1 MERIYFVGNPWPNG
15 HRIINF
21 KWSAHFKYEE
31 EELKDRTGLYF
42 DLHLETADYYEEDLD
57 EDEDEENEENEEVDD
72 WHAKIVW
79 NNYHSCTMSS
89 QEWDNKG
96 FRVGSDEAPF
106 DLETLDGKEYAIDFL
121 SKDEQEN
128 LDLDLTAFDV
138 YLLGH
143 DATAFH
149 SIKFTK
155 VEGQSYQ
162 IDWKGKLALA
172 YTGDYEFRY
181 DFHTLISST
190 SFSGITIPDEITDHR
205 AYELLERFVS
215 KPTLFKLQNDNG
227 KRKFI
232 FK

>member
-1 MERIYFVGNPWPNG
+1 MDRIYFVDNPWSNG

-31 EELKDRTGLYF
+31 EEELKERTGLYF
-42 DLHLETADYYEEDLD
+42 DLHLKTAEYYEEDLD
-57 EDEDEENEENEEVDD
+57 EAESEEYEGVDD

-79 NNYHSCTMSS
+79 GNYHSCTMSS
-89 QEWDNKG
+89 QYWDNKG

-106 DLETLDGKEYAIDFL
+106 DLETLDGKEYAIDYL
-121 SKDEQEN
+121 SKDKQEN

-149 SIKFTK
+149 NIKFTK
-155 VEGQSYQ
+155 VEDQSYQ
-162 IDWKGKLALA
+162 IDWKGKVALV

-190 SFSGITIPDEITDHR
+190 SFSGITIPDEITDDR

-232 FK
+232 LK

>member
-1 MERIYFVGNPWPNG
+1 MMDRIYFVDNPWPNG

-31 EELKDRTGLYF
+31 DEESKERMGLYF

-57 EDEDEENEENEEVDD
+57 EDEDEDEEVDD

-89 QEWDNKG
+89 QEWDYKG

-106 DLETLDGKEYAIDFL
+106 DLETLDGKAYEIDFL
-121 SKDEQEN
+121 SKNEQEN
-128 LDLDLTAFDV
+128 LNLNLTAFDV

-143 DATAFH
+143 DATAYH
-149 SIKFTK
+149 IIKFTK
-155 VEGQSYQ
+155 EEGQSYQ

-172 YTGDYEFRY
+172 YTGDYKFRY
-181 DFHTLISST
+181 DFNTLISAT
-190 SFSGITIPDEITDHR
+190 SFSGITIPDELTDHR

-215 KPTLFKLQNDNG
+215 KPTLFELQNDNG